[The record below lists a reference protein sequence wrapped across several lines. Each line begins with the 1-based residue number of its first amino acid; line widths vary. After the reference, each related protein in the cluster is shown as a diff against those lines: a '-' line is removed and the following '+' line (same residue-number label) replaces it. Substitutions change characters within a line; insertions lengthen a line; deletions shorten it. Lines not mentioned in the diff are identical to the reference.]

1 MEIWKDVK
9 GYEGL
14 YKVSNFG
21 NFKNIKLLKERKIK
35 GCFDKNGYVISTFV
49 KNKTKKTVKLHRLVA
64 STFISNQLNK
74 PQVNHIN
81 GIKDDNRVENLE
93 WCTNSENQK
102 HAHKIGLKQGKK
114 GILCN
119 FYNKTG
125 KENFKS
131 RKILDTKTNKIY
143 DSLKLASEDL
153 LINYN
158 ILSKN
163 LNGQNKNKTSCV
175 YFTVTPQ

>member
-49 KNKTKKTVKLHRLVA
+49 NNKIKKIVKLHRLVA
-64 STFISNQLNK
+64 ITFINNPENK

-81 GIKDDNRVENLE
+81 GIKHDNRVENLE
-93 WCTNSENQK
+93 WCTNSENQI
-102 HAHKIGLKQGKK
+102 HAHKTGLKQGRK
-114 GILCN
+114 GVLSN

-131 RKILDTKTNKIY
+131 IKILDTKTNKVY

-175 YFTVTPQ
+175 YFDTTPQ